1 MVEVI
6 WSPQANK
13 HRECILAYGQ
23 EHFGIRAAN
32 KLNERFEQYARLLG
46 ANPWMGYQLSSS
58 RTRRRQMRRLV
69 VNKLFSFIY
78 YVDVPNSVLY
88 IVAIY
93 DARRNPDLLDS
104 YR

>member
-6 WSPQANK
+6 WSSQANK
-13 HRECILAYGQ
+13 HRECI
-23 EHFGIRAAN
+23 
-32 KLNERFEQYARLLG
+32 
-46 ANPWMGYQLSSS
+46 
-58 RTRRRQMRRLV
+58 
-69 VNKLFSFIY
+69 
-78 YVDVPNSVLY
+78 LY

>member
-1 MVEVI
+1 
-6 WSPQANK
+6 
-13 HRECILAYGQ
+13 
-23 EHFGIRAAN
+23 
-32 KLNERFEQYARLLG
+32 
-46 ANPWMGYQLSSS
+46 
-58 RTRRRQMRRLV
+58 MRRLV

-104 YR
+104 YRCPYPFPFPFPEMPKSRPRAPDLAPGHPSEDFDNRLSPPIRTSKLVT